1 MILFNS
7 VMQKEKL
14 AAIGLVIIIVVAVSA
29 YFFLDE
35 EFRNQILE
43 NLFGKEPVK
52 ETIELGDCA
61 DVHYI
66 GRYASNNTIFDASYS
81 DTENKTGG
89 TAMQMFISTDPNE
102 TPSKEGYSG
111 IIEGLAEG
119 LVGLKKGA
127 TATVGPIPPEKAY
140 GVKPKAGDVISFSD
154 PVEGTEVKIDV
165 VEVIANTSMPED
177 YIPYFGNQ
185 STTLYNLRVN
195 YSVGDEIQLYP
206 SWKNATYVTKINE
219 TMLWTY
225 TTPPEDKRIN
235 FTWIDNTTQS
245 FYWENA
251 SSVTSMNDT
260 TIVITHTPAIGAT
273 MDYSPDFYSV
283 TTYTVVNL
291 TDDKVNCSY
300 TDYTGNTSYTEFDRT
315 ITIERNQSQI
325 TSMPYPE
332 EGLAQLLSYIKMYIN
347 PDLEYSLDNLAGE
360 SLIFEV
366 VIVEVY
372 KKS

>member
-1 MILFNS
+1 
-7 VMQKEKL
+7 MQKEKL

-35 EFRNQILE
+35 EFRNQIIE
-43 NLFGKEPVK
+43 NLFGKESVK

-66 GRYASNNTIFDASYS
+66 GRYASDNTIFDASYS

-127 TATVGPIPPEKAY
+127 TVTVGPIPPEKAY

-154 PVEGTEVKIDV
+154 PVEGTEVRLDV
-165 VEVIANTSMPED
+165 VEVIANVSMPEE

-195 YSVGDEIQLYP
+195 YSIGAELQMYP
-206 SWKNATYVTKINE
+206 SWRNATYVTKINE
-219 TMLWTY
+219 TMVWTY
-225 TTPPEDKRIN
+225 TTPPLDKREN
-235 FTWIDNTTQS
+235 FTWIDNTTAQS
-245 FYWENA
+245 EYWKNA
-251 SSVTSMNDT
+251 SSVTTLNDT

-273 MDYSPDFYSV
+273 MDYFPDLYSV
-283 TTYTVVNL
+283 ITYTVVNL

-300 TDYTGNTSYTEFDRT
+300 TDDTGNTSYTEFNRT
-315 ITIERNQSQI
+315 ITIKRNESQI
-325 TSMPYPE
+325 ATMPIPIDYME
-332 EGLAQLLSYIKMYIN
+332 QLLGYIALLD

-366 VIVEVY
+366 EIVEVY

>member
-7 VMQKEKL
+7 VMKKEKL
-14 AAIGLVIIIVVAVSA
+14 AAIGLVIIIVGAISA

-43 NLFGKEPVK
+43 NLFGKESVK

-66 GRYASNNTIFDASYS
+66 GRYASNNSIFDASYD

-89 TAMQMFISTDPNE
+89 TPMQMFISTDPDE

-119 LVGLKKGA
+119 LVGLKEGD

-154 PVEGTEVKIDV
+154 PMEGAEYRIDV
-165 VEVIANTSMPED
+165 VEVIANASMPED

-185 STTLYNLRVN
+185 STTLYNLRFN
-195 YSVGDEIQLYP
+195 YSIGDELPSYP
-206 SWKNATYVTKINE
+206 SWENATYVTKVNE

-225 TTPPEDKRIN
+225 TTPPEDKREN
-235 FTWIDNTTQS
+235 FTWIDNITQS
-245 FYWENA
+245 EYWENA
-251 SSVTSMNDT
+251 SSVTTLNDT

-273 MDYSPDFYSV
+273 MDYYPDLYSV
-283 TTYTVVNL
+283 ITYTVVNL

-300 TDYTGNTSYTEFDRT
+300 TDDTGNTSYTEFDRT
-315 ITIERNQSQI
+315 ITIERNESQI
-325 TSMPYPE
+325 TMMPIPIEYME
-332 EGLAQLLSYIKMYIN
+332 QLLLYIAYLN
-347 PDLEYSLDNLAGE
+347 PDLEYSLDDLASE

-366 VIVEVY
+366 KIVEVY

>member
-29 YFFLDE
+29 YFFSDE

-43 NLFGKEPVK
+43 NLFGGEPVK

-89 TAMQMFISTDPNE
+89 TSMQMFISTDPNE

-165 VEVIANTSMPED
+165 VEVIENASMPKD
-177 YIPYFGNQ
+177 YIAYFGNQ

-195 YSVGDEIQLYP
+195 YSIGDEIQLYP

-225 TTPPEDKRIN
+225 TTPPLDKREN

-245 FYWENA
+245 SFWENA

-291 TDDKVNCSY
+291 TDDKVNVSY
-300 TDYTGNTSYTEFDRT
+300 TDATGNTSYTEFDRT

-332 EGLAQLLSYIKMYIN
+332 EGLAQLLSYIKIYIN